1 MAQWLD
7 NPLTY
12 IVAVTVGGLLVKGL
26 FWLRDVH
33 HVKNGW
39 QAFTQEIRDD
49 IKQIL
54 LRLPP
59 PRPIES
65 GSPARLTDYGLKMA
79 EFLRAKDWAASVATT
94 VVHEVVNKQP
104 FQIEEFSREYVANKL
119 EPAIEERVSAC
130 AYEFGTERDR
140 VKPVLW
146 VVLRDELL
154 ERVEKTPS

>member
-59 PRPIES
+59 PRPIE
-65 GSPARLTDYGLKMA
+65 KMA

>member
-1 MAQWLD
+1 MDLL
-7 NPLTY
+7 NHPLTY
-12 IVAVTVGGLLVKGL
+12 IVILTAGGFLIKGL
-26 FWLRDVH
+26 FWLRDVD

-39 QAFTQEIRDD
+39 QTFTKEIRDD

-59 PRPIES
+59 PRPIAS
-65 GSPARLTDYGLKMA
+65 GSPARLTEYGLKIA

-94 VVHEVVNKQP
+94 VAHEVVNKQP
-104 FQIEEFSREYVANKL
+104 FQIEAFSRDYVETKL
-119 EPAIEERVSAC
+119 DPEIKERVAAC

-140 VKPVLW
+140 VEPVLW

-154 ERVEKTPS
+154 SRGR